1 MWQII
6 NYISKV
12 SRQWLIGG
20 ALHFRKLVGA
30 FGSSKLVD
38 RRIAQESQ
46 SELESVNTKIIPGE
60 CVPHRSRLG
69 LRMRVLLSLLLAAST
84 FGWAAWE
91 VMNRSIRSRFATL
104 ENYHAIENAN
114 RAKNLLAERATQLAG
129 HASDWGAWD
138 DTYAFI
144 SDLNE
149 EYVSSN
155 LTSDGIAR
163 LNVNCILFLDTMGK
177 VKASVGFDFETNE
190 VARVPDAVLQH
201 DWLRFSLAEAELNK
215 KLSGVVIVDKT
226 PYLMGASPILTSEGA
241 GPIHGTIVELRKID
255 DRELTSLSSSLRF
268 PFSVSSRSLATH
280 EQVHCDFINDQAM
293 TVCFGMN
300 ELIGDK
306 AIHCICTLDRRI
318 MAEGNRALA
327 DALTIVLITG
337 ALLSALMYFVIGR
350 LVIAR
355 VCKMTEEIYSLDV
368 NSGRFQVNDRGND
381 EIGNL
386 AKQFNSL
393 IKTMLASQCELCN
406 SNVELARTMQDAES
420 ANRSKSAFLANMSH
434 EIRTPLT
441 AILGYTEILREGN
454 QERRIETID
463 TIQRAGQHLLTVIND
478 ILDLS
483 KIEADRMTLE
493 SIPTSIPE
501 ILREVTNLM
510 TPRANEN
517 RLRLGL
523 ELASAI
529 PESIAVDPTRLRQI
543 IMNLV
548 GNAIK
553 FTEQGSVVV
562 RCGLD
567 SSTGKNILFFDVE
580 DTGIGLSP
588 RQAAELFQPFRQA
601 DETVTRQHG
610 GTGLGLTICRRLAKL
625 MGGNV
630 QLTKSEPGVGSCFRL
645 TLPTKGA
652 DLSKMVHTLDAL
664 NTVEPK
670 PAPAASRLE
679 GRILLAEDGP
689 DNQKLISLLLRKA
702 GAQVDVA
709 ENGLV
714 ALSMIEQAAES
725 GIQYDLLL
733 TDMQMPVMDGYTLA
747 STVKK
752 RKIAISIVALTAHA
766 MAEDRDKCIAAGCDD
781 YATKPIDKA
790 SLLATCGQWIGKGG
804 RSEPKPTTQ
813 NVTVEMNTTMVA
825 GNLVP

>member
-1 MWQII
+1 MRQFIT
-6 NYISKV
+6 YIV
-12 SRQWLIGG
+12 ELSRKSSI
-20 ALHFRKLVGA
+20 VGA
-30 FGSSKLVD
+30 SLFQKFVGTFASSKMVD
-38 RRIAQESQ
+38 RRVASEPQ
-46 SELESVNTKIIPGE
+46 SDLDSVNTKIVPGATKS
-60 CVPHRSRLG
+60 HRSRLG
-69 LRMRVLLSLLLAAST
+69 LRLRVLLSLLLAAST

-91 VMNRSIRSRFATL
+91 IMNQSIRGRFATL

-114 RAKNLLAERATQLAG
+114 RARNLLAERANQIAG

-138 DTYAFI
+138 ETYAFI

-149 EYVSSN
+149 NYVLSN
-155 LTSDGIAR
+155 LTSDGISR
-163 LNVNCILFLDTMGK
+163 LNVSCILFLDTKGNA
-177 VKASVGFDFETNE
+177 KASVGFDFESKE
-190 VARVPDAVLQH
+190 VTDVPDAVVQYGWH
-201 DWLRFSLAEAELNK
+201 RFSLAEAELNK
-215 KLSGVVIVDKT
+215 KHSGIVIVDNT
-226 PYLMGASPILTSEGA
+226 PYLMGASQILTSEGT
-241 GPIHGTIVELRKID
+241 GPINGTIVELRKID
-255 DRELTSLSSSLRF
+255 DRELKSLSSSLRF
-268 PFSVSSRSLATH
+268 PFAISSGASTAH
-280 EQVHCDFINDQAM
+280 EGIHFDFLNDESM
-293 TVCFGMN
+293 NVCFGLN
-300 ELIGDK
+300 DLSGDSVL
-306 AIHCICTLDRRI
+306 HCVCTLDRRI
-318 MAEGNRALA
+318 MAEGKQALA

-337 ALLSALMYFVIGR
+337 GLLSLLMYYVIGR

-368 NSGRFQVNDRGND
+368 NSGRFQVSDRGDD

-386 AKQFNSL
+386 GKQFNSL
-393 IKTMLASQCELCN
+393 IKTMLASQSELCN
-406 SNVELARTMQDAES
+406 SNVELARTMQDAEA

-454 QERRIETID
+454 HERRVETID

-493 SIPTSIPE
+493 SIPTCIPE
-501 ILREVTNLM
+501 ILREITNLM
-510 TPRANEN
+510 TPRANEK

-523 ELASAI
+523 ELASPI
-529 PESIAVDPTRLRQI
+529 PDSIAVDPTRLRQI

-553 FTEQGSVVV
+553 FTEEGSVGV

-567 SSTGKNILFFDVE
+567 SSTGNNILFFDVQ
-580 DTGIGLSP
+580 DTGIGLNK

-630 QLTKSEPGVGSCFRL
+630 LLTKSEPGVGSCFRL

-652 DLSKMVHTLDAL
+652 DLSKMVHTLETLAV
-664 NTVEPK
+664 VESK

-725 GIQYDLLL
+725 NIQYDLLL
-733 TDMQMPVMDGYTLA
+733 TDMQMPIMDGYTLA
-747 STVKK
+747 RTV
-752 RKIAISIVALTAHA
+752 RERGIAISVVALTAHA

-804 RSEPKPTTQ
+804 RSEPKPTSQ
-813 NVTVEMNTTMVA
+813 NITVEMNTTIAV